1 MSIMFRKLL
10 FLAALSCLSHPVL
23 AVSEVKRGC
32 VASADVFAREDT
44 LRVRNQGTSSTRETP
59 ANLAIEIV
67 AQTGQV
73 RGSPLVISL
82 PKKETVSLTI
92 NEIYQQAGVSWKP
105 SANPDLM
112 EVIETDSN
120 YLTHELQAVVLYTG
134 SRAFPS
140 PNRATPLIFTCSH
153 DPSILPR

>member
-1 MSIMFRKLL
+1 MSMVFQKLL
-10 FLAALSCLSHPVL
+10 FLAALCALPYSVL
-23 AVSEVKRGC
+23 AANEVKRGC
-32 VASADVFAREDT
+32 VASADVFAKEDT
-44 LRVRNQGTSSTRETP
+44 LRIRNQGTSSTRETP
-59 ANLAIEIV
+59 ANVAIEIV

-73 RGSPLVISL
+73 RGKPLVISL

-112 EVIETDSN
+112 EVIETDRN

-134 SRAFPS
+134 SKAFPS
-140 PNRATPLIFTCSH
+140 PNRATPILFTCSH
-153 DPSILPR
+153 DPMNPRE